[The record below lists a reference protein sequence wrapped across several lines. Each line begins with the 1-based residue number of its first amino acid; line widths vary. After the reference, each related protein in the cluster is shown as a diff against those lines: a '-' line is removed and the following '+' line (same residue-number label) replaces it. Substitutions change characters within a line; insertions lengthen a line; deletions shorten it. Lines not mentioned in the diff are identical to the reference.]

1 MVLQG
6 SWRRVG
12 CKKRAF
18 SERQGYPSAVS
29 SLALET
35 GSEVVMAFMVMNL
48 QTEDY
53 DAWKPM
59 FDSDPAGRKQT
70 GKGHIL
76 SRNADDPNDVF
87 IRVEFDS
94 VADAKTFR
102 ERLLAS
108 GALDNPQ
115 VKVKMGP
122 TVIESAE
129 QVTY

>member
-1 MVLQG
+1 
-6 SWRRVG
+6 
-12 CKKRAF
+12 
-18 SERQGYPSAVS
+18 
-29 SLALET
+29 
-35 GSEVVMAFMVMNL
+35 MAFMVMNL

-53 DAWKPM
+53 DAWMKM

-76 SRNADDPNDVF
+76 SRNPDDPNEVF

-94 VADAKTFR
+94 VGDAKEFR

-108 GALDNPQ
+108 GALDNPS

-122 TVIESAE
+122 TVIEPAE

>member
-1 MVLQG
+1 
-6 SWRRVG
+6 
-12 CKKRAF
+12 
-18 SERQGYPSAVS
+18 
-29 SLALET
+29 
-35 GSEVVMAFMVMNL
+35 MAFMVLNM

-59 FDSDPAGRKQT
+59 FDADPAGRKEMA
-70 GKGHIL
+70 KGHIL
-76 SRNADDPNDVF
+76 SRNADDPNEVF

-94 VADAKTFR
+94 VDDAKAFR

-108 GALDNPQ
+108 GALDNPS

-122 TVIESAE
+122 TVIEPAE